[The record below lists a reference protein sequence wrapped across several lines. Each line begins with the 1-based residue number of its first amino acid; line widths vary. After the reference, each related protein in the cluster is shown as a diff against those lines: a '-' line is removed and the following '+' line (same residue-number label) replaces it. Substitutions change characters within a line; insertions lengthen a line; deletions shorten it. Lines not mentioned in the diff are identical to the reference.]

1 MEARTP
7 EIDASVRARIPF
19 VFSSGHFSLNV
30 IILTRYR
37 DFTCRFV
44 NVQSRRVDN
53 HEANS
58 DFRLQ
63 NAPLTNMGAR
73 QSRHDGT
80 ANNLSSANSLDSVSC
95 VDIETAKQLQQG
107 VLESKHHGAHR
118 VASISSQQNGLTIAL
133 DGVGCDIKVSSGSV
147 HNSCTCK
154 QESSIEPVARTKV
167 ILNEISGVIERGA
180 MCAVMGQSGSGKT
193 TLLDIISGRKTEGR
207 IRGKILFDG
216 VVPSLATI
224 KKYTA
229 YVPQH
234 EAFFGGATVAETVT
248 FAAMIKLPGTSTE
261 DVKRKL
267 ELVEHVIDQMNLSKC
282 RDTLVGNHVIRGI
295 SGGELKRLAVASA
308 LCTSNPRAMFLDEPT
323 SGLDSSMAADVINCL
338 SRLQAEDGRTLLV
351 TVHQPSMPIYQ
362 SFNKLILLTSGMLAY
377 FGEAGH
383 NPMDF
388 FINQGFPYEAGFNIA
403 EYFIDTISTGQEC
416 AKYYAES
423 SLRASNLEHVAE
435 ITSLKLPMNAVTI
448 NTESS
453 KTNGTGKDSEYAHNP
468 FTELGIMIR
477 YKDAPKWRYA
487 IFWFTRCGLYVILAA
502 LLSAFFYQQKKTPT
516 GILNTNGIMFI
527 ACILPSF
534 MAQVHVEEVKF
545 EREVYTREFHESY
558 YRPGN
563 YVASKIIAEMPMT
576 ILASLSFSAVLY
588 WCVGLNPT
596 AIAFFFFVFTCLVN
610 FTISQ
615 LIGCTISAAIPGD
628 VGPASVLPI
637 YATINMLVGG
647 FFIRAR
653 TIHNAWRWLYNI
665 SFIQWAWSSIMVN
678 EYDGR
683 EFFDHCGSDTGG
695 LDDLIESMS
704 LPESSL
710 RLLRMFFSNQSQ
722 CDAITGESVLRTFSL
737 AERGKWMSLLYASLS
752 VPVYLAT
759 FYFGV
764 SRVRHEKR

>member
-1 MEARTP
+1 
-7 EIDASVRARIPF
+7 
-19 VFSSGHFSLNV
+19 
-30 IILTRYR
+30 
-37 DFTCRFV
+37 
-44 NVQSRRVDN
+44 
-53 HEANS
+53 
-58 DFRLQ
+58 
-63 NAPLTNMGAR
+63 
-73 QSRHDGT
+73 
-80 ANNLSSANSLDSVSC
+80 
-95 VDIETAKQLQQG
+95 
-107 VLESKHHGAHR
+107 
-118 VASISSQQNGLTIAL
+118 
-133 DGVGCDIKVSSGSV
+133 
-147 HNSCTCK
+147 
-154 QESSIEPVARTKV
+154 
-167 ILNEISGVIERGA
+167 
-180 MCAVMGQSGSGKT
+180 
-193 TLLDIISGRKTEGR
+193 
-207 IRGKILFDG
+207 
-216 VVPSLATI
+216 
-224 KKYTA
+224 
-229 YVPQH
+229 
-234 EAFFGGATVAETVT
+234 
-248 FAAMIKLPGTSTE
+248 
-261 DVKRKL
+261 
-267 ELVEHVIDQMNLSKC
+267 
-282 RDTLVGNHVIRGI
+282 
-295 SGGELKRLAVASA
+295 
-308 LCTSNPRAMFLDEPT
+308 
-323 SGLDSSMAADVINCL
+323 
-338 SRLQAEDGRTLLV
+338 
-351 TVHQPSMPIYQ
+351 
-362 SFNKLILLTSGMLAY
+362 MLAY